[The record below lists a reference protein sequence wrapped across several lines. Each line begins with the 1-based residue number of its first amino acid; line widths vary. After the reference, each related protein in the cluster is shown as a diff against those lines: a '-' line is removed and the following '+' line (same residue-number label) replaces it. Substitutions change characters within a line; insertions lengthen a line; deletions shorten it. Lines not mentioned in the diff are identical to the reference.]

1 MRNRIEKLMK
11 EKRKALSNIKY
22 ARDRSVFISRVN
34 ELKDNDFNQKEK
46 YRELMRH
53 KLEVQREQ

>member
-1 MRNRIEKLMK
+1 MK